1 MKVHAFAFAFVVL
14 SLALPLSQATPGFDP
29 VGKWRVTTIAED
41 GTPISIG
48 LEIEGKPGAYSGH
61 AFNGDDKLPL
71 VDLATTPTGMIAMFA
86 VRQGVI
92 VVRMSTSSTGK
103 ITGEW
108 GAMPESTA
116 LSAVKTD

>member
-1 MKVHAFAFAFVVL
+1 MKVKIFALALTVL
-14 SLALPLSQATPGFDP
+14 SLAVPLPQSTPAFDP
-29 VGKWRVTTIAED
+29 VGKWRVTTTED
-41 GTPISIG
+41 GTPVSIE
-48 LEIEGKPGAYSGH
+48 LEIAGKPGGYSGH

-108 GAMPESTA
+108 GAMPEATPLA
-116 LSAVKTD
+116 AVKTD